1 MKHQH
6 KHTEAFSNGA
16 VTRIQRVQPHW
27 KGLEMSSEF
36 PTVETQANQTHSQC
50 KLVLLWPV
58 PADPFREKDAQ
69 RNRTYRPA
77 TKLGRGPTKP
87 IYLWER
93 DWACRKGQQISCGFS
108 AFLSLPSDFVGRGLR
123 TDSLLPSLTTTRRW
137 LFTHPSNFT
146 SMRSS
151 TLVSL
156 YEQIPVPQKHLPYLL
171 PPPKASQQRGGGG
184 SRERQPS

>member
-58 PADPFREKDAQ
+58 PADPFKEKDAQ

-87 IYLWER
+87 IYL
-93 DWACRKGQQISCGFS
+93 
-108 AFLSLPSDFVGRGLR
+108 
-123 TDSLLPSLTTTRRW
+123 
-137 LFTHPSNFT
+137 
-146 SMRSS
+146 
-151 TLVSL
+151 
-156 YEQIPVPQKHLPYLL
+156 
-171 PPPKASQQRGGGG
+171 
-184 SRERQPS
+184 